1 MNARFALLFD
11 ALSRVSAGPPGDL
24 AGFLGAQP
32 PAGAMAMPS
41 PWETWTLIGLVRH
54 RDRQRWVA
62 DLITTRLGGDLTLLA
77 SLGSLG
83 HPDGDRAGTVPGLP
97 EWEYYF
103 HGIGCCVTH
112 KVTGDQID
120 VDFYED
126 SAEYFDSH
134 FYECYLGSLR
144 QPEAPERRLLELHA
158 SRSPVLLSIHH
169 LIEAGVL
176 PPRKEGGTH
185 PYRLAEAVLGHAG
198 AVNGFCTAWEDTG
211 QRLWLAALVGDWLAA
226 QEEAHRLG
234 RADLVALT
242 SDRAEHCRELRRRRL
257 LQALDSES
265 PDFHALAALAD
276 LGIADATASLERVL
290 RGPASGVTSVAL
302 DIIERVD
309 DPVWCP
315 ALHALF
321 QRVHPGRPA
330 PEPRL
335 WMRALK
341 FLLRHDYQKVEM
353 LTALPTAAGT
363 EMGEA
368 CLLALEYA
376 PILALPL
383 FRRALLS
390 DIPINRSAVAA
401 ILALIDR
408 PWSRQELLATLEQSD
423 DQEKTA
429 DARAALLEC
438 RDEECHRAVLA
449 WEQRN
454 PHEEEPGKYLAV
466 AGRVVGPFYSMSEI
480 MLKNRAQWIRYEME
494 KLHDRVMKLRDCDPP
509 EPHG

>member
-1 MNARFALLFD
+1 MNATFARLFD
-11 ALSRVSAGPPGDL
+11 ALSRVAAGPPGDL

-32 PAGAMAMPS
+32 PPEATPS
-41 PWETWTLIGLVRH
+41 PWETWTLIGLIRH
-54 RDRQRWVA
+54 RERQRWVA
-62 DLITTRLGGDLTLLA
+62 DLITYRLGGELDLLA
-77 SLGSLG
+77 ALGSLG
-83 HPDGDRAGTVPGLP
+83 HPAGDAAGTVPGLP

-126 SAEYFDSH
+126 SAEYFDSY
-134 FYECYLGSLR
+134 FYQRYLESLQ
-144 QPEAPERRLLELHA
+144 QPEAPERRLRELHA
-158 SRSPVLLSIHH
+158 SLRPVLLSIRH
-169 LIEAGVL
+169 LIEAGLL

-185 PYRLAEAVLGHAG
+185 PYRLAEAVLVHDG
-198 AVNGFCTAWEDTG
+198 AVNRFCAAWEDAG

-242 SDRAEHCRELRRRRL
+242 SDRAERCRELRRQRL
-257 LQALDSES
+257 LQAMDGAA
-265 PDFHALAALAD
+265 PDFSALAALAD
-276 LGIADATASLERVL
+276 LGIAEATPSLERVL
-290 RGPASGVTSVAL
+290 RGPACGVTSVAL
-302 DIIERVD
+302 EIIERLD
-309 DPVWCP
+309 DPTWCP

-321 QRVHPGRPA
+321 QRVDPSRSA
-330 PEPRL
+330 PEPHL
-335 WMRALK
+335 WMKALK
-341 FLLRHDYQKVEM
+341 FLLRHDYRKDEV
-353 LTALPTAAGT
+353 LGALPAAAGT

-376 PILALPL
+376 PALALPL

-390 DIPINRSAVAA
+390 DIPMNRSAVAA

-408 PWSRQELLATLEQSD
+408 PWSRRELLAALVQSD

-454 PHEEEPGKYLAV
+454 PHEEEAGSYLAV

-480 MLKNRAQWIRYEME
+480 LLKNRAQWLRYEME